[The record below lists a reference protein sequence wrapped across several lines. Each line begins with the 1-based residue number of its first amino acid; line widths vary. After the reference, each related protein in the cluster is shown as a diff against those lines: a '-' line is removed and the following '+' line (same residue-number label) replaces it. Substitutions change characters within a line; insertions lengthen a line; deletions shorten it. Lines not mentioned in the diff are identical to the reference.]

1 MRNLV
6 SRLRFEMY
14 RFWYKHIK
22 NSVVQTEYMNCK
34 ILVRANEDVGLQIL
48 VGNYEKNDLLY
59 LLSMIRDGDTFFDI
73 GANIGLFSLLVAKK
87 NCTVK
92 VHSFEPIP
100 INSCLF
106 KASLCLNEIES
117 VNLNQCCVG
126 DFVGD
131 IEFSLASDSAY
142 SSIHDTGRF
151 PEIKKIKAKITT
163 LDEYLKMNDLTR
175 IDIMKIDVEGA
186 EKLVLDGARNILSNN
201 LVKPRLVLMELFD
214 KNFDLFGTSID
225 DVVNVMKLYK
235 YKAFVIDGNDK
246 SVFCPRHY
254 NKIYNVFF
262 ELEGNDGVK
271 KNYERHL

>member
-1 MRNLV
+1 
-6 SRLRFEMY
+6 
-14 RFWYKHIK
+14 
-22 NSVVQTEYMNCK
+22 
-34 ILVRANEDVGLQIL
+34 
-48 VGNYEKNDLLY
+48 
-59 LLSMIRDGDTFFDI
+59 
-73 GANIGLFSLLVAKK
+73 
-87 NCTVK
+87 
-92 VHSFEPIP
+92 
-100 INSCLF
+100 
-106 KASLCLNEIES
+106 
-117 VNLNQCCVG
+117 
-126 DFVGD
+126 
-131 IEFSLASDSAY
+131 
-142 SSIHDTGRF
+142 
-151 PEIKKIKAKITT
+151 
-163 LDEYLKMNDLTR
+163 MNDLTR